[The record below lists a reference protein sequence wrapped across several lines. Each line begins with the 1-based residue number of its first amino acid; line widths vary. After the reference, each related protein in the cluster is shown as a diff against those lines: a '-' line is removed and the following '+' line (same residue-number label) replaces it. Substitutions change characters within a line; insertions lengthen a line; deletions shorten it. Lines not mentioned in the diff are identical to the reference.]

1 MTDDFPHADVVVVG
15 AGIAGLITALRAGE
29 QGVLVLERSGDPLY
43 RCNSRYTGG
52 VFHIAFTDVYSPPS
66 VLRSAITDATGGF
79 ADERLAAAL
88 AEGVKPALDW
98 LKSIG
103 TGFIR
108 SGAYPWQSAV
118 VTPPGLQ
125 RTGLHWEGRGGDA
138 LLRALGE
145 RLVSLGGRIL
155 LGTRAVELSVTKDG
169 IEVVSMNGDTPQKLL
184 GRSVVLAD
192 GGFQGNADMVRA
204 HIASM
209 PERLG
214 QRGAGTGDGIRMA
227 EALGARLVGMDRFY
241 GHMDRFY
248 GHVQSRD
255 AMTSDAL
262 WPYPVLDRL
271 TNAAVIVDAVGCRF
285 CDEGLGGVFVANAIA
300 GLDDPLS
307 TTVVFDQKIWEGP
320 GSDYLLPP
328 NPNLAAAGGT
338 IIQAPTLGE
347 LAGKADLPAAALEK
361 TVADYNAALRGGRLD
376 RLSPGRSSHAAAPM
390 PIVTPPFY
398 AVPACVGITY
408 TMGGIA
414 TDEEG
419 RALHQ
424 NGAIIPGLYAVGSTT
439 GGLEGGPLAAVYW
452 WSLQGHHFCAAG
464 CRQHRC
470 PAFALRR
477 RQNM

>member
-15 AGIAGLITALRAGE
+15 AGIAGLITALRAAE
-29 QGVLVLERSGDPLY
+29 RSLRALVLERSSDPLY

-52 VFHIAFTDVYSPPS
+52 VFHVAFTDVYSPPS
-66 VLRSAITDATGGF
+66 VLQSAITDATGGF
-79 ADERLAAAL
+79 ADEHLATAL

-103 TGFIR
+103 TRFIR

-118 VTPPGLQ
+118 LTPPGLQ

-169 IEVVSMNGDTPQKLL
+169 VEVAAMNGDTPQKLL

-204 HIASM
+204 HISSM
-209 PERLG
+209 PERLR
-214 QRGAGTGDGIRMA
+214 QRGAGTGMGDCIRMA
-227 EALGARLVGMDRFY
+227 EALGARLVG
-241 GHMDRFY
+241 MDRFY

-271 TNAAVIVDAVGCRF
+271 TNAAVIVDAAGCRF

-338 IIQAPTLGE
+338 IVQAPTLGE
-347 LAGKADLPAAALEK
+347 LAGKADLPIAALEK
-361 TVADYNAALRGGRLD
+361 TVADYNAALRGGTLD
-376 RLSPGRSSHAAAPM
+376 RLSPARSSRAAAPM

-398 AVPACVGITY
+398 AVPACAGITY

-414 TDEEG
+414 TDDEG

-424 NGAIIPGLYAVGSTT
+424 DGSVIPGLYAVGSTT
-439 GGLEGGPLAAVYW
+439 GGLEGGPLAGYTGGLSKAIT
-452 WSLQGHHFCAAG
+452 
-464 CRQHRC
+464 
-470 PAFALRR
+470 FALRAADSIAAR
-477 RQNM
+477 HSH

>member
-29 QGVLVLERSGDPLY
+29 QGVRALVLERSSDPLY

-52 VFHIAFTDVYSPPS
+52 VFHVAFTDVYSPPS

-103 TGFIR
+103 TRFIR

-118 VTPPGLQ
+118 LTPPGLQ

-169 IEVVSMNGDTPQKLL
+169 IEVASMNGDTPQKLL

-209 PERLG
+209 PERLR
-214 QRGAGTGDGIRMA
+214 QRGAGTGTGDGIRMA
-227 EALGARLVGMDRFY
+227 EALGARLVG
-241 GHMDRFY
+241 MDRFY

-271 TNAAVIVDAVGCRF
+271 TNAAVIVDAAGRRF

-300 GLDDPLS
+300 GLDDPLLI
-307 TTVVFDQKIWEGP
+307 TVVFDQKIWEGP
-320 GSDYLLPP
+320 GSDSS
-328 NPNLAAAGGT
+328 
-338 IIQAPTLGE
+338 PT
-347 LAGKADLPAAALEK
+347 A
-361 TVADYNAALRGGRLD
+361 
-376 RLSPGRSSHAAAPM
+376 
-390 PIVTPPFY
+390 
-398 AVPACVGITY
+398 
-408 TMGGIA
+408 
-414 TDEEG
+414 
-419 RALHQ
+419 
-424 NGAIIPGLYAVGSTT
+424 
-439 GGLEGGPLAAVYW
+439 
-452 WSLQGHHFCAAG
+452 
-464 CRQHRC
+464 
-470 PAFALRR
+470 
-477 RQNM
+477 